1 MQRYEFDDKHDFI
14 RKLEELVNTGVDKN
28 TITTFTP
35 YLVHEAEEL
44 LDESQSAVRFFAG
57 FGAVT
62 GLTTGF
68 AFTIG
73 TVMSWPLITGGKP
86 LVSIPAF
93 LVISYE
99 LTILFGVLTAF
110 VGFLALTRLP
120 AIARAFNPKV
130 EFSRKFIIEVGGA
143 SRI

>member
-1 MQRYEFDDKHDFI
+1 MERYEFDDKHEFI
-14 RKLEELVNTGVDKN
+14 HKLEELVRSGVPKD

-35 YLVHEAEEL
+35 YLVHEAEEM
-44 LDESQSAVRFFAG
+44 LDTSQSSVRFFAG
-57 FGAVT
+57 VGAVA

-68 AFTIG
+68 VFTIG

-110 VGFLALTRLP
+110 TGFLALTRLP
-120 AIARAFNPKV
+120 AIARAFNRKV